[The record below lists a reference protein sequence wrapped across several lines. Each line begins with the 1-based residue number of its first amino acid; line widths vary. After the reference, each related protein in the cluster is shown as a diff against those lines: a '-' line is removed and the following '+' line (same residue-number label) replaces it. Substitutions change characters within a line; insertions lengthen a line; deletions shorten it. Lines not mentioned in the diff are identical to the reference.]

1 MLSDE
6 QAMVRRIQSR
16 TLPPLVRRRRFVFS
30 PFHMPQSATSPIGVF
45 DSGIG
50 GLSIL
55 RALRQALPHERF
67 VYFSDARHAP
77 YGERDDAFI
86 TQRCMQITQQLLEQ
100 ARIKLLVVACNTAT
114 TVAIG
119 QLREHFADLPIIG
132 VEPAIKPAVQA
143 SRSGQVAVLATERT
157 LRSRKYQALR
167 QQWATQATVHDVPCP
182 GLAAAIEQDDT
193 ALIDA
198 LCARYMAQALRPA
211 TEDATETAVDCI
223 VLGCT
228 HYPLAAAALLRH
240 APAGVSLI
248 DSAAAVAQQTQRR
261 LTQAQLLASAAAP
274 CPASPGEPAP
284 AWLELRS
291 NGDWQ
296 FLQRQAARH
305 LPPH

>member
-1 MLSDE
+1 
-6 QAMVRRIQSR
+6 
-16 TLPPLVRRRRFVFS
+16 
-30 PFHMPQSATSPIGVF
+30 MPQSATSPIGVF

-55 RALRQALPHERF
+55 QALRQALPHERF

-119 QLREHFADLPIIG
+119 QLRERFVDLPIIG

-167 QQWATQATVHDVPCP
+167 QQWATQAAVHDVPCP
-182 GLAAAIEQDDT
+182 GLAAAIEQDD
-193 ALIDA
+193 AARIDA
-198 LCARYMAQALRPA
+198 LCARYMAQALRPTA
-211 TEDATETAVDCI
+211 VDAPPPVDCI

-261 LTQAQLLASAAAP
+261 LAQAQLLASAAAY
-274 CPASPGEPAP
+274 PGAPAP
-284 AWLELRS
+284 AWLELCS

>member
-1 MLSDE
+1 
-6 QAMVRRIQSR
+6 
-16 TLPPLVRRRRFVFS
+16 
-30 PFHMPQSATSPIGVF
+30 MPQFAASPIGVF

-86 TQRCMQITQQLLEQ
+86 MQRCMQITQQLLEQ
-100 ARIKLLVVACNTAT
+100 ERIKLLVVACNTAT

-119 QLREHFADLPIIG
+119 QLRERFADLPIIG

-167 QQWATQATVHDVPCP
+167 QQWATQAAVHDVPCP
-182 GLAAAIEQDDT
+182 GLAAAIEQDDAT
-193 ALIDA
+193 RIDA

-211 TEDATETAVDCI
+211 AEDGSEDAALPPVDCI

-240 APAGVSLI
+240 APAGLRLI

-261 LTQAQLLASAAAP
+261 LAQAQLLASASP
-274 CPASPGEPAP
+274 CPGGPTP
-284 AWLELRS
+284 AWLELCS
-291 NGDWQ
+291 NGDLH

>member
-1 MLSDE
+1 
-6 QAMVRRIQSR
+6 
-16 TLPPLVRRRRFVFS
+16 
-30 PFHMPQSATSPIGVF
+30 MPQFAASPIGVF

-55 RALRQALPHERF
+55 QALRQALPHERF
-67 VYFSDARHAP
+67 VYFSDAGHAP

-167 QQWATQATVHDVPCP
+167 QQWATQVAVHDVPCP
-182 GLAAAIEQDDT
+182 GLAAAIEQDDA

-198 LCARYMAQALRPA
+198 LCARYMAQALHPA
-211 TEDATETAVDCI
+211 TADAAAATPVDCI

-240 APAGVSLI
+240 APAGLRLI

-261 LTQAQLLASAAAP
+261 LAQAQLLASAAS
-274 CPASPGEPAP
+274 PAAPGEPAP
-284 AWLELRS
+284 AWLELRTS
-291 NGDWQ
+291 GDLH